1 MRGHIGSTLRE
12 LRKASGKEAKAVARS
27 AAMSP
32 SKLSRIETGKL
43 APTAMDVDR
52 ILAAIGVSDEVRAG
66 MVETARREA
75 TEATAW
81 RLYRRS
87 GFHLHQDA
95 IRSVEA
101 ETATQRVF
109 QPSCIPGL
117 CQTPEYV
124 RAILGTKGLTAEMLS
139 RTIGARL
146 QRQAVL
152 FEPVKSFHY
161 LITES
166 VLRWRL
172 VSPPEMAVQ
181 LDRLIT
187 LSRLP
192 NVSLG
197 IVPLSTPMTEAP
209 SSSFVVYDNRMAIVE
224 IPHAE
229 ITTSEPKDVE
239 LYLERFSRFELQ
251 ALTGDAMRE
260 MVGNIRDE
268 FLREHKGIQPGG
280 TGTRW

>member
-1 MRGHIGSTLRE
+1 MKGDIGSTLRE
-12 LRKASGKEAKAVARS
+12 LRQASGKEAKAVARS
-27 AAMSP
+27 AAMSA

-43 APTAMDVDR
+43 SPTVMDVDR
-52 ILAAIGVSDEVRAG
+52 ILTSLGVSDEIRAKLTE
-66 MVETARREA
+66 VARREA

-81 RLYRRS
+81 RLYRRT
-87 GFHLHQDA
+87 GFHHHQDS
-95 IRSVEA
+95 IRAVEA
-101 ETATQRVF
+101 ETTVQRVF

-124 RAILGTKGLTAEMLS
+124 RGILSRKGLTEDMLS

-146 QRQAVL
+146 QRQTVL
-152 FEPVKSFHY
+152 FDPAKSFRY

-172 VSPPEMAVQ
+172 LSPPEMAVQ

-192 NVSLG
+192 NVWIG
-197 IVPLSTPMTEAP
+197 VVPLSARMTEVP
-209 SSSFVVYDNRMAIVE
+209 TSSFVIFDNRMVTVE

-229 ITTSEPKDVE
+229 ITTGEPKDVE
-239 LYLERFSRFELQ
+239 LYREKFDRFELT
-251 ALTGDAMRE
+251 AHTGDAMRS
-260 MVGNIRDE
+260 MVSGIRDD
-268 FLREHKGIQPGG
+268 FLQQRETP
-280 TGTRW
+280 

>member
-1 MRGHIGSTLRE
+1 MRGNIGSTLRE

-32 SKLSRIETGKL
+32 SKLSRIETGKI

-52 ILAAIGVSDEVRAG
+52 ILTAIGVSDEVRAG
-66 MVETARREA
+66 LVETARREV

-81 RLYRRS
+81 RLCRRS
-87 GFHLHQDA
+87 GFHLHQEA
-95 IRSVEA
+95 IRAVEA
-101 ETATQRVF
+101 ETVVQRVF

-124 RAILGTKGLTAEMLS
+124 RAILSTKGLTEEVLS

-152 FEPVKSFHY
+152 FEPAKSFRH

-172 VSPPEMAVQ
+172 TSPPEMAVQ
-181 LDRLIT
+181 LDRLIA

-192 NVSLG
+192 NVWIG
-197 IVPLSTPMTEAP
+197 VVPLSIPMIEVP
-209 SSSFVVYDNRMAIVE
+209 SSSFVVYDNRLVIVE
-224 IPHAE
+224 IPHSE

-239 LYLERFSRFELQ
+239 LYRERFHRFELT
-251 ALTGDAMRE
+251 ALAGNTMRE
-260 MVGNIRDE
+260 MVGAIRDE
-268 FLREHKGIQPGG
+268 FLREQEIVQE
-280 TGTRW
+280 

>member
-1 MRGHIGSTLRE
+1 MRGNIGSTLRE
-12 LRKASGKEAKAVARS
+12 LRKASGREAKAVARS

-32 SKLSRIETGKL
+32 SKLSRIETGKI
-43 APTAMDVDR
+43 APTTMDVNR

-66 MVETARREA
+66 LVESARREA

-95 IRSVEA
+95 IRAIEA
-101 ETATQRVF
+101 KTTVQRVF

-124 RAILGTKGLTAEMLS
+124 RAILSTKGLTDEVLS

-152 FEPVKSFHY
+152 FDTAKSFRY

-172 VSPPEMAVQ
+172 ASPPEMAVQ

-192 NVSLG
+192 NIWIG
-197 IVPLSTPMTEAP
+197 IVPLSAPMAEPP
-209 SSSFVVYDNRMAIVE
+209 SSSFVVYDSRMVIVE

-239 LYLERFSRFELQ
+239 LYLERFSRFE
-251 ALTGDAMRE
+251 AKAMAGSDMRE
-260 MVGNIRDE
+260 MVGTIRDE
-268 FLREHKGIQPGG
+268 FLRQQESA
-280 TGTRW
+280 

>member
-1 MRGHIGSTLRE
+1 MRGKIGSTLRE

-27 AAMSP
+27 AAMSA
-32 SKLSRIETGKL
+32 SKLSRIETGKI

-52 ILAAIGVSDEVRAG
+52 ILTAIGVPDEVRAG
-66 MVETARREA
+66 LVETARREA

-95 IRSVEA
+95 IRAVEA
-101 ETATQRVF
+101 ETTVQRIF

-124 RAILGTKGLTAEMLS
+124 RAILSTKGLTEQVLS
-139 RTIGARL
+139 QTIGARI

-152 FEPVKSFHY
+152 FEPSKSFRY
-161 LITES
+161 VITES

-172 VSPPEMAVQ
+172 LSPLAMAVQ
-181 LDRLIT
+181 LDRLIA

-192 NVSLG
+192 NVRIG
-197 IVPLSTPMTEAP
+197 VVPLSTHMAEPP
-209 SSSFVVYDNRMAIVE
+209 SSSFVVFDNRLVIVE

-229 ITTSEPKDVE
+229 VTTSEPRDVE
-239 LYLERFSRFELQ
+239 LYLDRFDRFERA
-251 ALTGDAMRE
+251 ALFGDAMRE
-260 MVGNIRDE
+260 MAGRIRDE
-268 FLREHKGIQPGG
+268 FFREQESAPE
-280 TGTRW
+280 